1 MFCENCGHEIND
13 DSSFCENCGSVIGD
27 EANVSEEINDNGA
40 SQNTSDDTIVEE
52 KDAREVELNIENEKT
67 DSTVDE
73 PKVDGPI
80 VGEPKAVEVET
91 KEQNNQVK
99 EKRDYKEKI
108 VKDGEVSSDIK
119 DKEKIN
125 NSIKKQRGLVFY
137 FIRTF
142 FIGLIP
148 GLICCYLIW
157 ERFLIHRVA
166 ESMGITYGNI
176 ATLYIPALVMWF
188 ILALVIGVVIFTI
201 KKRV

>member
-1 MFCENCGHEIND
+1 MFCENCGHEIDD

-27 EANVSEEINDNGA
+27 EANVSEEINNNGA
-40 SQNTSDDTIVEE
+40 SQTTSDDTIVEE

-73 PKVDGPI
+73 PKVDEPI
-80 VGEPKAVEVET
+80 VGDPKTVEVET

-108 VKDGEVSSDIK
+108 VNDGEVSSDIK

-125 NSIKKQRGLVFY
+125 NKRGLVFY
-137 FIRTF
+137 FIRIF
-142 FIGLIP
+142 FVGLIP

-157 ERFLIHRVA
+157 ERFLVHRVA
-166 ESMGITYGNI
+166 EFMGITYGNI
-176 ATLYIPALVMWF
+176 ATLFIPALVMWF
-188 ILALVIGVVIFTI
+188 ILALVIGVLVFTT
-201 KKRV
+201 KNRNSKS

>member
-1 MFCENCGHEIND
+1 MFCENCGHEIDD

-27 EANVSEEINDNGA
+27 EANVSEEINNNGA
-40 SQNTSDDTIVEE
+40 SQTTSDDTIVEE

-73 PKVDGPI
+73 PKVDEPI
-80 VGEPKAVEVET
+80 VGDPKTVEVET

-99 EKRDYKEKI
+99 EKKDYKEKI
-108 VKDGEVSSDIK
+108 VNDGEVSSDIK

-125 NSIKKQRGLVFY
+125 NKRGLVFY
-137 FIRTF
+137 FIRIF
-142 FIGLIP
+142 FVGLIP

-157 ERFLIHRVA
+157 ERFLVHRVA

-176 ATLYIPALVMWF
+176 ATLFIPALVMWF
-188 ILALVIGVVIFTI
+188 ILALVIGVLVFTI
-201 KKRV
+201 KNRNSKS